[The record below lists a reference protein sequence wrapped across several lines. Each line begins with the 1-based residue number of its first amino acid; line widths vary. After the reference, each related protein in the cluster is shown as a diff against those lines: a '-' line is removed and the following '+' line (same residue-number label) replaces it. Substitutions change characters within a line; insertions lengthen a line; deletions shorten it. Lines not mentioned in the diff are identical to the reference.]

1 MRNSVCSIF
10 FMAFFTLIA
19 AAGCTAKDRPDTLV
33 RENVR
38 LDGSDIGGITEQQA
52 REYIERIA
60 KKADGSVDVERTLRV
75 VFEAREGENVEIVY
89 EYTIPDKCPQPFNR
103 EISSASTPLLNRQE
117 ERVNNI
123 RVASE
128 VLDGIAVE
136 PGEEFSFN
144 EALGRRTRE
153 KGYLPAPI
161 FIKRPDGST
170 SGYGVGG
177 GICQVSSTLYIAVLD
192 AGLTVSERHGH
203 SKKVGYVPAGK
214 DATVVYGGADF
225 KFLNTRHDAVVI
237 KVELD
242 EEFLTV
248 KLLEKAW

>member
-1 MRNSVCSIF
+1 MRYSVLRIF
-10 FMAFFTLIA
+10 FMVFFALIA
-19 AAGCTAKDRPDTLV
+19 AAGCSAKDRPDTLV

-38 LDGSDIGGITEQQA
+38 LDGSNIGGITKQQA

-60 KKADGSVDVERTLRV
+60 ETAEGRVDVEKTLRM
-75 VFEAREGENVEIVY
+75 VFKAREGENVEIIY
-89 EYTIPDKCPQPFNR
+89 EYTVHDMPVQPFNR
-103 EISSASTPLLNRQE
+103 EIAIASTPLINRQD

-128 VLDGIAVE
+128 VLDGMAVE

-192 AGLTVSERHGH
+192 AGLTVTERHGH

-225 KFLNTRHDAVVI
+225 KFLNTRHDALAI
-237 KVELD
+237 KVELE

-248 KLLEKAW
+248 KLLEKGW